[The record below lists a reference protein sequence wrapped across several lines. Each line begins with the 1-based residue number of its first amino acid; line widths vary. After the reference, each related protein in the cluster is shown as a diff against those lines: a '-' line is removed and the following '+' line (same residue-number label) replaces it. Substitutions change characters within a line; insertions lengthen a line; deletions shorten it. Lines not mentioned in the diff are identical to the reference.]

1 MDYKFKSKLRVLK
14 TFWDRSGI
22 TSNAGISDNN

>member
-1 MDYKFKSKLRVLK
+1 MEYKFKSKLCVLK

-22 TSNAGISDNN
+22 TSKWWNFRQ